1 MTDAHE
7 TPPAAPWRI
16 PLNRRVAVLRPDRID
31 VRPSRRTVLGPLSG
45 FLLGIGSALAIW
57 FGMSVLPLPL
67 LAVLLIVAV
76 IAIPFAGLGTI
87 YALIGAHVVIDRAKQ
102 SATWQ
107 QGFLG
112 MGVGTTELVPF
123 WKIDRIAVQEAGAAV
138 PGQGRTVEEFA
149 QWQIVLLKKS
159 GKRLEIGTV
168 SAARSLSRDAL
179 KRAREVATAIA
190 EMSGAPLDLPGTK
203 QPSVEAASLAGAA
216 PGRSASGER
225 RRNRRGRGAARRR

>member
-1 MTDAHE
+1 MRNVV
-7 TPPAAPWRI
+7 PSPAAAPRRI
-16 PLNRRVAVLRPDRID
+16 PLNRRVAVLRPERID
-31 VRPSRRTVLGPLSG
+31 VRPSRGTVLAPFSG
-45 FLLGIGSALAIW
+45 FMVGVLSALAIW
-57 FGMSVLPLPL
+57 FGMNTLPLFV

-76 IAIPFAGLGTI
+76 VAIPFAGLGTV
-87 YALIGAHVVIDRAKQ
+87 YALVGAHVVIDRAKQ

-123 WKIDRIAVQEAGAAV
+123 WKIDCIAVQEAGTAT

-168 SAARSLSRDAL
+168 SAARSLGREAL
-179 KRAREVATAIA
+179 GRAKEVATAIA
-190 EMSGAPLDLPGTK
+190 EMADAPLDVPGTK
-203 QPSVEAASLAGAA
+203 PSA
-216 PGRSASGER
+216 PGPASIPTRPASSSRRSR
-225 RRNRRGRGAARRR
+225 RARGAARRR